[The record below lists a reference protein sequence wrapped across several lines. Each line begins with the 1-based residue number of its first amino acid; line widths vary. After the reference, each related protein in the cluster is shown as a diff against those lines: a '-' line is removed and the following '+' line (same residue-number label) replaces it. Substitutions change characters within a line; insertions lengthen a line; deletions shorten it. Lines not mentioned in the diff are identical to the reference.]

1 MNPSHQTDSLG
12 RLEDLPADYIADM
25 TALSIAPLW
34 PQLRG
39 LLPRGK
45 PSRATQPFV
54 WHYKDVRPQLMRA
67 GELTPIEKAE
77 RRVLVLCNPGHG
89 IEKLVATPN
98 IYVGMQLILPGEVA
112 PNHRHT
118 PSAVRFVVEGEGG
131 FTTVQG
137 EKCPM
142 HKGDLILT
150 PAGLWHEHG
159 HEGQGPVVWMD
170 ALDLPMVYGME
181 ASYAIEGPSQNA
193 SPDLDASQ
201 TKYQRAGLVPFS
213 SLSQS
218 VRAPYP
224 QIRYPWV
231 DVRKALL
238 ALDKGTAKDDAVQ
251 LAYVNPETGAPCLP
265 TLGFSAQLLRDGL
278 DFSPRRRSAS
288 SVMHVIEGCGESEID
303 GVTLK
308 WSEGDTVAIPTHA
321 EIKHRA
327 SQGNAYLFHV
337 DDAPTQRAL
346 GFYQEFSA

>member
-1 MNPSHQTDSLG
+1 MTPSNHPDALG

-159 HEGQGPVVWMD
+159 HEGTGPVVWLD
-170 ALDLPMVYGME
+170 ALDLPRST
-181 ASYAIEGPSQNA
+181 AWKRLTPSKA
-193 SPDLDASQ
+193 RHKMP
-201 TKYQRAGLVPFS
+201 
-213 SLSQS
+213 
-218 VRAPYP
+218 APSWMLRRP
-224 QIRYPWV
+224 SIAAQPC
-231 DVRKALL
+231 ALWI
-238 ALDKGTAKDDAVQ
+238 
-251 LAYVNPETGAPCLP
+251 
-265 TLGFSAQLLRDGL
+265 AQP
-278 DFSPRRRSAS
+278 S
-288 SVMHVIEGCGESEID
+288 C
-303 GVTLK
+303 T
-308 WSEGDTVAIPTHA
+308 
-321 EIKHRA
+321 
-327 SQGNAYLFHV
+327 
-337 DDAPTQRAL
+337 RAL
-346 GFYQEFSA
+346 PPNSLPMGGCA

>member
-1 MNPSHQTDSLG
+1 
-12 RLEDLPADYIADM
+12 
-25 TALSIAPLW
+25 
-34 PQLRG
+34 
-39 LLPRGK
+39 
-45 PSRATQPFV
+45 
-54 WHYKDVRPQLMRA
+54 
-67 GELTPIEKAE
+67 
-77 RRVLVLCNPGHG
+77 
-89 IEKLVATPN
+89 
-98 IYVGMQLILPGEVA
+98 
-112 PNHRHT
+112 
-118 PSAVRFVVEGEGG
+118 VVEGEGG

-238 ALDKGTAKDDAVQ
+238 ALEKGTPKDDAVQ

-265 TLGFSAQLLRDGL
+265 TLGFSAQLLREGL

-288 SVMHVIEGCGESEID
+288 SVMHVIEGRGESEID

-321 EIKHRA
+321 QIKHRA
-327 SQGNAYLFHV
+327 SNGQAYLFHV

>member
-1 MNPSHQTDSLG
+1 LNPSQHTDSLG

-159 HEGQGPVVWMD
+159 HEGKGPVVWMD

-238 ALDKGTAKDDAVQ
+238 ALDQGTAKDD
-251 LAYVNPETGAPCLP
+251 
-265 TLGFSAQLLRDGL
+265 AQLLRDGL

-288 SVMHVIEGCGESEID
+288 SVMHVIEGRGESEID
-303 GVTLK
+303 GVSLK

-321 EIKHRA
+321 QIKHRA
-327 SQGNAYLFHV
+327 SNGQAYLFHV